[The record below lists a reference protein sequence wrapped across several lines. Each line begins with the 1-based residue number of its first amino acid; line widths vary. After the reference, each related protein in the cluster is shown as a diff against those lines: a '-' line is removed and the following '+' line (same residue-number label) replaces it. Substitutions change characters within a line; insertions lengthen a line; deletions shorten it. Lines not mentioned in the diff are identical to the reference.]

1 MRSRRKQHVDQDFEI
16 PLIPMI
22 DCLFVLLVFF
32 LVATTLKKTEKE
44 LPINLPLSGAAL
56 DAEQKEDI
64 LVLGVDS
71 SGQKYFG
78 SEPVTTEL
86 MHQRLAAAALANPNR
101 RVRLDADV
109 NTPYVAVVE
118 LIELCEFNNLRN
130 VGFRTKNSVK

>member
-1 MRSRRKQHVDQDFEI
+1 MRIRKRHADQDFEI

-44 LPINLPLSGAAL
+44 LPINLPLSGAAI

-64 LVLGVDS
+64 LVLSVDGK
-71 SGQKYFG
+71 GQKYLG
-78 SEPVTTEL
+78 TEPVSTEIL
-86 MHQRLAAAALANPNR
+86 HQRLTAAALADPNR

-130 VGFRTKNSVK
+130 VGFRTKNSSK

>member
-1 MRSRRKQHVDQDFEI
+1 MRSRKKHADQDFEI

-44 LPINLPLSGAAL
+44 LPITLPVSGAAL
-56 DAEQKEDI
+56 DAEQKEDMLI
-64 LVLGVDS
+64 LAVDS
-71 SGQKYFG
+71 KGQKYFG

-86 MHQRLAAAALANPNR
+86 MHQRLTAAALATPGR

-118 LIELCEFNNLRN
+118 LIELCEFNNLLN
-130 VGFRTKNSVK
+130 VGFRTRNPAR

>member
-1 MRSRRKQHVDQDFEI
+1 MRLRKKHADQDFEI

-44 LPINLPLSGAAL
+44 LPINLPLSGAAI
-56 DAEQKEDI
+56 DAEQKEDV
-64 LVLGVDS
+64 LVLSVDS
-71 SGQKYFG
+71 KGQKFFG
-78 SEPVTTEL
+78 AEPVTTEL
-86 MHQRLAAAALANPNR
+86 MHQRLTAAALADPNR

-109 NTPYVAVVE
+109 STPYIAVVE

-130 VGFRTKNSVK
+130 VGFRTRNQAK

>member
-1 MRSRRKQHVDQDFEI
+1 MRIRKKHADQDFEI

-44 LPINLPLSGAAL
+44 LPINLPLSGAAI
-56 DAEQKEDI
+56 DAEQKEDV
-64 LVLGVDS
+64 LVLSVDS
-71 SGQKYFG
+71 KGQKFFG

-86 MHQRLAAAALANPNR
+86 MHQRLTAAALADPNR

-109 NTPYVAVVE
+109 STPYIAVVE

-130 VGFRTKNSVK
+130 VGFRTKNQAK